1 MTIQILEKK
10 FVVSTKSI
18 RYKIWGDDYDELLD
32 WKNNFMH
39 SYGLGYAD
47 LHSFPTRRSSDL
59 DFMWLERIYNDKL
72 RTSKTYYW

>member
-39 SYGLGYAD
+39 SYGLGYAVTIWLPHTG
-47 LHSFPTRRSSDL
+47 LHVIRKD
-59 DFMWLERIYNDKL
+59 I
-72 RTSKTYYW
+72 

>member
-39 SYGLGYAD
+39 SYGLGYAGEC
-47 LHSFPTRRSSDL
+47 SDAKE
-59 DFMWLERIYNDKL
+59 LEYEDGYNMTASHW
-72 RTSKTYYW
+72 TSCD